1 MPVAEVAARLQSDA
15 ETGLSNA
22 EAARRLR
29 ADGPNEPVRLVP
41 PSWRQVFLRQFE
53 SRLIL
58 ILLIATV
65 ISFAIGEWLNA
76 TAIGVT
82 VLIAALFG
90 FANEFRSERAIAAL
104 RDLTALRAEVI
115 RGGLHEEIPARD
127 VVLGDLIVLSE
138 GHTIP
143 ADARVVEARGLLVN
157 ESILTGEAVA
167 VGKSAEPHED
177 ASSATDPMVVSA
189 GTVAVAGSGRALTTA
204 TGGQT
209 SLGSIFASIQTAER
223 RPTPLEGRLDVLGN
237 RLIALFLVL
246 CLLVSI
252 IGIVQGRSA
261 TTVFELAISL
271 AVGAVPEGL
280 PAVATTA
287 LAVAVR
293 QLARRNVL
301 VRRLDAVE
309 TLGSTTIIATDK
321 TGTLTENRQVVREV
335 ILPSGRQV
343 HIELVSGDGPAL
355 RARVLGRSGSE
366 LSPGEHEAA
375 LAIVRAGALCSDAV
389 VEYDG
394 EQGWHVHGD
403 PSEGAIVLTAAGF
416 GLDTATLQARYPRLE
431 TEPFTSASRSM
442 ITTHAA
448 AEGGPL
454 VAVKGAPERVME
466 ISGASNDAVVT
477 EVKRLSAEGFR
488 VFGVAA
494 GSSKTELEFLGAIVL
509 EDPLRADASDAVQ
522 ACRDAGVRLL
532 LVTGDQ
538 LQTAENVGRETGIL
552 RDGLVAVLA
561 ADLHRHGLADVGVI
575 ARASHHEKREIVLAL
590 QAEGAVVAMTGDGV
604 NDAPALRAADVGVA
618 VGPNATDVAKEAA
631 QIFLSDGRLSSLAE
645 GISEGRQI
653 VANLR
658 QAIVYLL
665 TASFGTIVVITVAMM
680 FTEELPLAP
689 LQILWL
695 NLVVHVFPALALAT
709 GREPSPEA
717 ARPSRELLS
726 RATWLE
732 IAWRAAASAGAS
744 LAAVALGIANDDSV
758 AHDQTLVFATL
769 GLVLA
774 GQAMLVGVRSL
785 QAQPARLRRRGVWL
799 ALSISA
805 TLAVAAIYLPG
816 LSDALDLTH
825 LSGGEWA
832 MVALFSVVGW
842 NAAQLGAFA
851 IERLAGESSTA

>member
-1 MPVAEVAARLQSDA
+1 MPLAEVAASLQSDA
-15 ETGLSNA
+15 ETGLSGA

-41 PSWRQVFLRQFE
+41 PSWQKVLVRQFQNK
-53 SRLIL
+53 LIL
-58 ILLIATV
+58 ILLVATV
-65 ISFAIGEWLNA
+65 ISFGIGEWLNA
-76 TAIGVT
+76 SAIGIT
-82 VLIAALFG
+82 VVISALFG
-90 FANEFRSERAIAAL
+90 FASEFRSERAIAAL

-115 RGGLHEEIPARD
+115 RDGLHEDVPARD
-127 VVLGDLIVLSE
+127 VVVGDLIVLSE
-138 GHTIP
+138 GHTVP

-167 VGKSAEPHED
+167 VAKSAEPHED
-177 ASSATDPMVVSA
+177 PSSATDPTVVSA
-189 GTVAVAGSGRALTTA
+189 GTVAVAGSGTALTTA

-223 RPTPLEGRLDVLGN
+223 HPTPLEGRLDVLGN

-246 CLLVSI
+246 CLLVTV

-261 TTVFELAISL
+261 TTVLELAISL

-293 QLARRNVL
+293 HLARRNVL

-335 ILPSGRQV
+335 ILPSSREV
-343 HIELVSGDGPAL
+343 HIDVDAGSGPAVSV
-355 RARVLGRSGSE
+355 RVRDASGSE
-366 LSPGEHEAA
+366 LSADEYASALALVQAAA
-375 LAIVRAGALCSDAV
+375 LCCDAV

-416 GLDTATLQARYPRLE
+416 GLDTATLQARFPRLE

-448 AEGGPL
+448 AGGAPL

-466 ISGASNDAVVT
+466 ISGASNDAVIA

-494 GSSKTELEFLGAIVL
+494 GPSKSDLEFLGAIVL

-522 ACRDAGVRLL
+522 ACRDAGVRLM

-538 LQTAENVGRETGIL
+538 LQTAENVARETGIL
-552 RDGLVAVLA
+552 RDGLEAVLA
-561 ADLHRHGLADVGVI
+561 ADLAGHRLSNVAVV
-575 ARASHHEKREIVLAL
+575 ARASHSEKRELVLAL
-590 QAEGAVVAMTGDGV
+590 QAEGEVVAMTGDGV

-665 TASFGTIVVITVAMM
+665 TASFGTILVITVAMV
-680 FTEELPLAP
+680 FTEHLPLAP

-709 GREPSPEA
+709 GHEPSPEA
-717 ARPSRELLS
+717 ARPSGELLP
-726 RATWLE
+726 RAIWIE
-732 IAWRAAASAGAS
+732 IAWRATASAGAA
-744 LAAVALGIANDDSV
+744 LAAVALGIANDGSA
-758 AHDQTLVFATL
+758 AHDQTLVFATM
-769 GLVLA
+769 GLALA

-785 QAQPARLRRRGVWL
+785 HDQPARLRRRGVWL
-799 ALSISA
+799 ALAISA
-805 TLAVAAIYLPG
+805 TLALAAIYLPG
-816 LSDALDLTH
+816 LSNALGLKS

-832 MVALFSVVGW
+832 MVALFSVLGW
-842 NAAQLGAFA
+842 IAAQLGVAT
-851 IERLAGESSTA
+851 IERLAGESRTA